1 MDCVTMTMKA
11 FSYPIKLYKLGLLF
25 VVFRKYKEHSRVQ
38 ALHLTM
44 KVKQR

>member
-1 MDCVTMTMKA
+1 MTIKA
-11 FSYPIKLYKLGLLF
+11 FSYPIQLYKLGTIARG
-25 VVFRKYKEHSRVQ
+25 VKCKEHRRVQ